1 MSDDTKKQLFAL
13 MAHAEEQQ
21 KALDKAMETIN
32 RQQEQMEKLQK
43 NLPVLA
49 TQLFQ
54 KSLNDARASIS
65 DDMGGHASKV
75 AGELKKASDEAVRAS
90 QAIKKEAKTLDWKHA
105 FMTVGAVMGTCF
117 LIFLASMLWIPSLE
131 DIAERR
137 AAVETLNKAGGEIQ
151 TANCNGEVCARVMTK
166 KCGFGDTKDYCVLD
180 LKD

>member
-54 KSLNDARASIS
+54 KSLEDARASLS
-65 DDMGGHASKV
+65 DDM
-75 AGELKKASDEAVRAS
+75 
-90 QAIKKEAKTLDWKHA
+90 
-105 FMTVGAVMGTCF
+105 AVM
-117 LIFLASMLWIPSLE
+117 LV
-131 DIAERR
+131 R
-137 AAVETLNKAGGEIQ
+137 
-151 TANCNGEVCARVMTK
+151 
-166 KCGFGDTKDYCVLD
+166 
-180 LKD
+180 

>member
-32 RQQEQMEKLQK
+32 KQQEQMEKLQK

-54 KSLNDARASIS
+54 KSLNDARSSIS
-65 DDMGGHASKV
+65 DDMGSYASKV
-75 AGELKKASDEAVRAS
+75 AGQLKKASDEAMRAS
-90 QAIKKEAKTLDWKHA
+90 QVIKTEAKALDWKHA

-131 DIAERR
+131 DIADRR
-137 AAVETLNKAGGEIQ
+137 ATVEKLNNAGGELQ
-151 TANCNGEVCARVMTK
+151 VGRCEGELCIRVMTK
-166 KCGFGDTKDYCVLD
+166 QCGYGKAKDYCVVD

>member
-54 KSLNDARASIS
+54 KSLEDARASLS
-65 DDMGGHASKV
+65 DDMGSHASKV
-75 AGELKKASDEAVRAS
+75 AGQLKKASDEAVRAS

-131 DIAERR
+131 DIADRR
-137 AAVETLNKAGGEIQ
+137 ATVAELDNAGGGLQ
-151 TANCNGEVCARVMTK
+151 TASCEGELCVRVMTK
-166 KCGFGDTKDYCVLD
+166 QCGYGDTKDYCVVD